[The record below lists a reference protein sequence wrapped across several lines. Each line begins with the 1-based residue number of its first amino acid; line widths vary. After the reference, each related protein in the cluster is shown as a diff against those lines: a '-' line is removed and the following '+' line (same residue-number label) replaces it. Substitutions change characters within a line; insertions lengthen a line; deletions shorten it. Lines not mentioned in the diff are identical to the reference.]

1 MFRRPTLSV
10 VAAVLL
16 LSSCGGDGGTDPQ
29 RDPDPDPITVAP
41 PADVVVEAVSGSAT
55 RVSWSDNSDNETGF
69 QLDRRID
76 SGSWQRAA
84 EPGAGTTQV
93 EDSGLAA
100 GSTVA
105 YRVRAVAGSV
115 ASPWS
120 GTASTT
126 LPDDPGEQVLVIE
139 SAIDA
144 ALPAPGTPIA
154 SRDLVQEVIAAGHA
168 IRGLPGVDTVLVMD
182 SLLTV
187 TTLLDDGSVHLFVHN
202 RVPGVDDFAG
212 PATSP
217 VRTAAPIRSLRTGVA
232 AGHART
238 TPAAAPGPPG
248 SRRAVVTSYDGG
260 VELAGEVRAML
271 AASGYEVLSL
281 GASIEDMRRYRDLGA
296 LYVDTHGMAGIRPR
310 RRADGSLDTSDQ
322 IFAIQTSTVVA
333 GTSLSQY
340 GTELMDG
347 DLVFMTTEDDDGR
360 RSTKL
365 GVTER
370 FIAKHWSFDDGIVVM
385 HACFAGSGPFTYG
398 GLALDPTPYRVTVLG
413 AGATTHLSFDNLT
426 WASYARPTVLFFL
439 DRLLGADRYDRQ
451 DPPLRPFSVPQVR
464 SAMSTEGLLQF
475 TRPNMSVFGI
485 GFGGNDVNVVIDGG
499 MDQSTMAP
507 SIRSF
512 DLVDDAAQATGTMRL
527 TGLFGSEAGTV
538 EVEGT
543 PLTVSSWSPELIEA
557 RVPYEATGSAGP
569 VVVKSPHDIESN
581 AVPLTE
587 WRGELRARSELE
599 GDPEAEAI
607 VDFRF
612 RADVHRF
619 RADVLDDPEHR
630 TVTTWINPASNGTSR
645 GRGTRTFPNGS
656 SMTLDG
662 AYDLRV
668 LTRTEIDNGGAAPV
682 ESAVGARITLDP
694 DAGQAEICVVLWGQV
709 DVTSTSSSGTQTST
723 QVLVFGSLPLLLG
736 GQGAGILGC
745 ATVGMSDDFVIDSYS
760 RSISEDGVRY
770 TIEWD
775 ELRPF
780 AAPDDDT
787 AG

>member
-1 MFRRPTLSV
+1 MCRRPTPTV
-10 VAAVLL
+10 IAALLL
-16 LSSCGGDGGTDPQ
+16 LSACGGDGGTDPQ

-41 PADVVVEAVSGSAT
+41 PADVVVEALSGTTT

-105 YRVRAVAGSV
+105 YRVRAVAGTV

-144 ALPAPGTPIA
+144 ALPAPGTPLA

-182 SLLTV
+182 SLLAV

-202 RVPGVDDFAG
+202 RVPGVDDLAG

-217 VRTAAPIRSLRTGVA
+217 VRAAAPLRSPR
-232 AGHART
+232 AGIGAGYART

-271 AASGYEVLSL
+271 AASGYDVLSL

-310 RRADGSLDTSDQ
+310 RLSDGTLDTSEQ

-340 GTELMDG
+340 ATELTEG

-365 GVTER
+365 GVTAS
-370 FIAKHWSFDDGIVVM
+370 FIAKHWSFDDGIVIM
-385 HACFAGSGPFTYG
+385 HACYAGAGPFSSG
-398 GLALDPTPYRVTVLG
+398 GLDLDPTPYRVTVLG
-413 AGATTHLSFDNLT
+413 AGAAAHMSFDNLT
-426 WASYARPTVLFFL
+426 WSSYARPSVLFFL
-439 DRLLGADRYDRQ
+439 DRLLGADSYDPE
-451 DPPLRPFSVPQVR
+451 DPPVRPFGVPQVR
-464 SAMSTEGLLQF
+464 QAMAEEDLLQF
-475 TRPNMSVFGI
+475 TRPNMSFLGI

-499 MDQSTMAP
+499 VDQSSLAP
-507 SIRSF
+507 SIRTF
-512 DLVDDAAQATGTMRL
+512 DVVDDAAQPTGTIRL
-527 TGLFGSEAGTV
+527 TGLFGEERGSV

-543 PLTVSSWSPELIEA
+543 PLTVSSWSAETIEA
-557 RVPYEATGSAGP
+557 QVPYEASGSAGP
-569 VVVKSPHDIESN
+569 VVVKSPDDIESN
-581 AVPLTE
+581 EVPLTE

-599 GDPEAEAI
+599 GAPEAEAV

-619 RADVLDDPEHR
+619 RSTAQEDPEHR
-630 TVTTWINPASNGTSR
+630 AVTTWINPASSGVSR

-656 SMTLDG
+656 SLTLGG
-662 AYDLRV
+662 AYDLRI
-668 LTRTEIDNGGAAPV
+668 LTKTEIDQGGGPPV
-682 ESAVGARITLDP
+682 ESALGARITLNP
-694 DAGQAEICVVLWGQV
+694 DAGEAEICLVLWGEV
-709 DVTSTSSSGTQTST
+709 DVTTTSDGGTQTMR
-723 QVLVFGSLPLLLG
+723 QVMVFGAVPLLLG
-736 GQGAGILGC
+736 GQSSGLLGC
-745 ATVGMSDDFVIDSYS
+745 ATVDMSDDFVIDSFS
-760 RSISEDGVRY
+760 ETLSEDEVTY